1 MITTH
6 CVFNFFQAEIKYL
19 QYPAW
24 GYVIYTL
31 FVLIPVLCIIYPPIK
46 DYVAQRRSE
55 SENSGD
61 SLSTVCERCCYFGRS
76 RSFDLEQSTSC
87 VNGHVN
93 QSVQADWS
101 KQKNQEEAFLGWKK
115 LLLHNMANRV
125 PRGKKRTA
133 ATVAHSSWLLRAQMY
148 IWNLKEYELTVRR
161 LNNVNCISQKASQS
175 GITSGTW
182 AGKLKTSFFRLILM
196 LLTILTI

>member
-55 SENSGD
+55 SENSRD

-101 KQKNQEEAFLGWKK
+101 KQKNQEEALLGWKK

-133 ATVAHSSWLLRAQMY
+133 ATVAHSSLTPPRPNVHLKFKR
-148 IWNLKEYELTVRR
+148 IWI
-161 LNNVNCISQKASQS
+161 NCAALEQC
-175 GITSGTW
+175 
-182 AGKLKTSFFRLILM
+182 KLHLPEGFPKRNYFWHLSRQAKNIIF
-196 LLTILTI
+196 